1 MSEKKKRANQSRYN
15 EHFERLDATPEQ
27 VARTIMM
34 SKPRK
39 ADEWKYLKNSEKER
53 G

>member
-1 MSEKKKRANQSRYN
+1 MNEKKKRANQSRYN

-27 VARTIMM
+27 VARMIMS
-34 SKPRK
+34 SKPK
-39 ADEWKYLKNSEKER
+39 KSDEWKYLKKSEKER